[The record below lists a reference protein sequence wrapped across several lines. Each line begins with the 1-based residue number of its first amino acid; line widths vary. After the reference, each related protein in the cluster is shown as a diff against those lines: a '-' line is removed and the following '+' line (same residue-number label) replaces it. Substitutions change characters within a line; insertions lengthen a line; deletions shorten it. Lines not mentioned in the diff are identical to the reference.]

1 MPSNMA
7 HAIMNVEDNM
17 SVTENYFLVD
27 SLEDY
32 IHGVMAGDIL
42 IEEDSACEEMFWKS
56 LYFKQLDKEDR
67 EAARAMV
74 SQVETRL
81 NMEPGLCN

>member
-42 IEEDSACEEMFWKS
+42 IEEDSSCEEMFWKS

-81 NMEPGLCN
+81 NMEPGLCL